1 MNGWGK
7 NALGVSLASSLG
19 LVLFPM
25 AVVFAQSQQGHQ
37 PVEQTSQSVDL
48 PKEET
53 KLEIPGTSATATG
66 LNDYVIGP
74 EDILNIDVFNVPEL
88 SKLVVRVA
96 NDGNISLPLIG
107 QVLAAG
113 MTAERLRSELEI
125 RFGRSYL
132 ENPQITLYVQEFHA
146 RPVSVIGAVERP
158 GLYQL
163 TGPRTLIEVLST
175 AGGLAKR
182 SSAPAGRFVYVT
194 RLEGFGGLEAVQ
206 GMRRVAPDKV
216 EIDIRRLLYSHED
229 ALNIEVKPRDI
240 ISVSKADVVYVTGNG
255 VKKPGGYV
263 LEDRDNVTILQAL
276 AMAEGLSANAAQS
289 DAHIIRTEPDGSRKM
304 IPFNLKKV
312 LKGSSPDLVL
322 ADNDIL
328 FIPDSSQKAMLKGG
342 ATTVVSTLSWLFIYG
357 RI

>member
-1 MNGWGK
+1 MSGWGRK
-7 NALGVSLASSLG
+7 TLGVSLACNLG
-19 LVLFPM
+19 LVLFPV
-25 AVVFAQSQQGHQ
+25 AVVFAQSQQGQQ
-37 PVEQTSQSVDL
+37 PLAPVLQSVDL
-48 PKEET
+48 PKQET
-53 KLEIPGTSATATG
+53 NPEIPGTLAAPTSLA
-66 LNDYVIGP
+66 DYVIGP
-74 EDILNIDVFNVPEL
+74 EDVLNIDVFNVPEL

-107 QVLAAG
+107 RVLAAG
-113 MTAERLRSELEI
+113 MTAEKLRGELEN
-125 RFGRSYL
+125 RFGQSYL
-132 ENPQITLYVQEFHA
+132 ERPQITLYVQEFHA

-194 RLEGFGGLEAVQ
+194 RLEGFGDLDAVE

-240 ISVSKADVVYVTGNG
+240 ISVSKADIVYVTGNG

-276 AMAEGLSANAAQS
+276 AMAEGLSPNAAKS

-304 IPFNLKKV
+304 IPVNLKKIQ
-312 LKGSSPDLVL
+312 KGDSPDLVL
-322 ADNDIL
+322 DDKDIL
-328 FIPDSSQKAMLKGG
+328 FVPDSTQKALLKGG
-342 ATTVVSTLSWLFIYG
+342 ATTVVSTLGLLLVYG
-357 RI
+357 RL